1 MKHCKQQENIVEKK
15 HSLRRVNKTWNFF
28 FNSFFDYLNGKK
40 KNSMGP
46 RGVFK
51 EEEDVEMIIKWMLA
65 MQECGLYIY

>member
-1 MKHCKQQENIVEKK
+1 ME
-15 HSLRRVNKTWNFF
+15 
-28 FNSFFDYLNGKK
+28 KK

-51 EEEDVEMIIKWMLA
+51 EEEDVKMIIKWMLA